1 MTQIYAEKKRT
12 APSVAEA
19 RRELGQKTV
28 AEYAKQWLPRQRRM
42 TAYSTGEH
50 VSSSINVHIVPRLG
64 SRKLISVTPIVVER
78 FLDELEA
85 GGVGR
90 GNQVNILR
98 TLKAILRDAY
108 DKVAMADDPVKGV
121 QEPEYVR
128 QKVVIPDLAYLKQAL
143 AVAGDDLALEI
154 VMMAGCGLRNGEARA
169 VNVNN
174 VVADDVYRVHEQIH
188 SNTHRP
194 AKLKHRKVGE
204 FREVP
209 LPRSVREAIERHE
222 KKHGTTR
229 EGYLLRGPSG
239 YYTEPMERRRVRTLF
254 EKLPGVDGMGM
265 YGFRHYFASN
275 ALGSGIPIT
284 DVAERMGHKSIEKT
298 YRTYRHLMPGSITRQ
313 RVSLRRASG
322 TRLDTVA
329 KPVVLL
335 SGWAAPAPLGTGC
348 RGRPGASTSVQHRQE
363 VALQSLLVREGLPIG
378 VFPCALSSVDRGCP
392 PQLSSPR
399 VRGSAMKRQH
409 CHRGMVRHWGGN
421 GRPRRRR
428 ARPAASTPPNASRSA
443 ASIPVLPLSDSSC
456 RIPHSRAER
465 QPLKPRGPFRC
476 RAPDG

>member
-1 MTQIYAEKKRT
+1 MTE
-12 APSVAEA
+12 
-19 RRELGQKTV
+19 
-28 AEYAKQWLPRQRRM
+28 
-42 TAYSTGEH
+42 YSTGEH
-50 VSSSINVHIVPRLG
+50 VGSSINVHIVPRLG

-85 GGVGR
+85 DGVGR

-108 DKVAMADDPVKGV
+108 DKGAMTDDPIKGV

-128 QKVVIPDLAYLKQAL
+128 QRVVIPELAHLKQAL

-194 AKLKHRKVGE
+194 AKLKHRRLGE

-209 LPRSVREAIERHE
+209 LPRLAREAIERYE
-222 KKHGTTR
+222 EKHGTTK
-229 EGYLLRGPSG
+229 EGHLLRGPSG

-254 EKLPGVDGMGM
+254 ENLPVVDGMGM

-284 DVAERMGHKSIEKT
+284 DVAEWIGHKSIEET
-298 YRTYRHLMPGSITRQ
+298 YRTYRHLMPGSITKAA
-313 RVSLRRASG
+313 RV
-322 TRLDTVA
+322 LDA
-329 KPVVLL
+329 
-335 SGWAAPAPLGTGC
+335 
-348 RGRPGASTSVQHRQE
+348 
-363 VALQSLLVREGLPIG
+363 GL
-378 VFPCALSSVDRGCP
+378 
-392 PQLSSPR
+392 
-399 VRGSAMKRQH
+399 
-409 CHRGMVRHWGGN
+409 
-421 GRPRRRR
+421 
-428 ARPAASTPPNASRSA
+428 
-443 ASIPVLPLSDSSC
+443 
-456 RIPHSRAER
+456 
-465 QPLKPRGPFRC
+465 
-476 RAPDG
+476 